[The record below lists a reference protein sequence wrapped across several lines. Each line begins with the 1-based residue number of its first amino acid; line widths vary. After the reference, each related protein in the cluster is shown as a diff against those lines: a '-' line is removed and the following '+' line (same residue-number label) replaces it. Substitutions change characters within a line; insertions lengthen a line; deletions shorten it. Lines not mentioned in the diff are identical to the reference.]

1 MTSRRSA
8 FLMLG
13 TMGAAAGLGLIV
25 RPTEHVRKGKADFQL
40 SEIVPEKF
48 GGWAAAPKVATTVNP
63 QAQELLD
70 KIYSQILERTYI
82 HSDGYAIMLAIAY
95 GNDQRGS
102 LEAHKPEVCYPAQGF
117 KVTQTSSDQM
127 ITGFGALPITKLAT
141 VAGLRHEPLLYWF
154 TVADN
159 VVTNRFE
166 RRMAQVKQAV
176 TGQIPDGLL
185 FRVSSIDTN
194 QEQAWR
200 MQETFVRDLLQSVTP
215 SARVRLAG
223 LK

>member
-1 MTSRRSA
+1 
-8 FLMLG
+8 
-13 TMGAAAGLGLIV
+13 MGAAAGLGLIV
-25 RPTEHVRKGKADFQL
+25 RPHERVRKEKADFQL
-40 SEIVPEKF
+40 DEIVPQKF
-48 GGWAAAPKVATTVNP
+48 GAWTMAPKAAATVNP

-70 KIYSQILERTYI
+70 KIYSQILERTYL
-82 HSDGYAIMLAIAY
+82 HADGYAIMLAIAY

-117 KVTQTSSDQM
+117 KVTHTSTDQM
-127 ITGFGALPITKLAT
+127 PTGFGSLPITKLVT
-141 VAGLRHEPLLYWF
+141 VAGQRHEPLMYWF

-166 RRMAQVKQAV
+166 RRMAQIKQAI

-185 FRVSSIDTN
+185 FRVSSIDAN
-194 QEQAWR
+194 PDQAWR
-200 MQETFVRDLLQSVTP
+200 MQASFVRELLQAVTP

>member
-1 MTSRRSA
+1 
-8 FLMLG
+8 MLG
-13 TMGAAAGLGLIV
+13 TMGAAAGLGLIA
-25 RPTEHVRKGKADFQL
+25 RPAERVRKEKADFQL
-40 SEIVPEKF
+40 DEIVPEKF
-48 GGWAAAPKVATTVNP
+48 GGWAAAPKVAATVNP

-70 KIYSQILERTYI
+70 KIYSQILERTYV

-117 KVTQTSSDQM
+117 KVTQTRSAQLS
-127 ITGFGALPITKLAT
+127 TGFGSLPITKLAT
-141 VAGLRHEPLLYWF
+141 VAGPRHEPLMYWF

-194 QEQAWR
+194 PEQGWR
-200 MQETFVRDLLQSVTP
+200 MQETFVRDLLQAVTP